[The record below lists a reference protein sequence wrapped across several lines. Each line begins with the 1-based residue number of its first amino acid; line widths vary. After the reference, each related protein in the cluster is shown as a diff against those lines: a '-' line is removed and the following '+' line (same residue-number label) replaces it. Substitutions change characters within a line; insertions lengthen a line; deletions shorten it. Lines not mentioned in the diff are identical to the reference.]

1 MARDAKLSHMRI
13 DELINV
19 NTTMKMKS
27 EFVYANT
34 FKEYLETIYREE
46 ILVRDYENVLLAYD
60 NERAYAY
67 IKEHDKFHFI
77 TCTKSDSS
85 ISHTFYKEP
94 VEKMNVNVKSIDPL
108 VIESVDISIRGD
120 QLKLINSNNDVMF
133 NRFISKL

>member
-60 NERAYAY
+60 NDKAYAY

-108 VIESVDISIRGD
+108 VIESVDIAIRGD